1 MGFRPSRDIVLIP
14 FETRIKEVRNMKLDR
29 NLQHRI
35 LTTLSGIYPRTPS
48 ADDLNELSNGVNDH
62 AFEANLFYLTQHGL
76 IENCLDLAK
85 YGQAVITLDKLVCT
99 AKGMDFLAD
108 DGGLSATLGTVTV
121 KLHEDTL
128 RQLIEAKVQASNLP
142 EEQKSGILK
151 ALREA
156 PGETTKTLITKLVDL
171 GMENA
176 AKAIPL
182 IQTLLQGVH
191 S

>member
-1 MGFRPSRDIVLIP
+1 
-14 FETRIKEVRNMKLDR
+14 MKLDR